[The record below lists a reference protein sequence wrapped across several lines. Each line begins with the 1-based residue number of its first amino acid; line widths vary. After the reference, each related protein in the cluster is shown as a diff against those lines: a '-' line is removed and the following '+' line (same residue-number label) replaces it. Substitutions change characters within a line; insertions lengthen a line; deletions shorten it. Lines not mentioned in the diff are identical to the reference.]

1 MVTST
6 PITCPV
12 GTVAQ
17 AGTGLCVPS
26 TIFIKGSSGSGT
38 AGASSSGSGSTG
50 SSLSSSGTGSGT
62 AGAGSS
68 GSGTFTHASSPMNKP
83 SSDPTQDPMAFL
95 QSNCIPQIPIPCWGL
110 IAGGILGAIIV
121 FKLLR

>member
-26 TIFIKGSSGSGT
+26 TIFIKGSSGSGSVG
-38 AGASSSGSGSTG
+38 AGSSGSGS
-50 SSLSSSGTGSGT
+50 SSGGVSASGSGSGS

-68 GSGTFTHASSPMNKP
+68 GTGTFTHASSPMNKP

-95 QSNCIPQIPIPCWGL
+95 QSNCIPQVPIPCWGI